1 MAEGFMGGLMEG
13 LISQVAPAY
22 FNSMKQEE
30 QATAKAQYAQ
40 QQMDTLGSAIAKTY
54 DPMIANE
61 KNPARRLTY
70 QQMKELALTKSP
82 LLAEFF
88 PKAIEQAQK
97 YNFEETSPTSNMKDV
112 EYTAQVDP
120 ENYPPAVR
128 AKLMAEHLVRP
139 STSIN
144 MGGLRPAPASGYMYA
159 TSDNNDPTQTFI
171 PGGPADPS
179 KKPMTDSEGKAL
191 SFYESGKA
199 ANDIYSNLESGI
211 KEHKLDAKHI
221 AESIPIVGDIA
232 GIAVSS
238 TMSPEQ
244 QQAENAQRTF
254 INSIVRSQTGADAKD
269 SEMANLR
276 KMFFPDSSASPELKK
291 QMHAL
296 RGVVL
301 DSLYKQAG
309 ENLRK
314 PAEQPKQK
322 DAASQNKTKVSRKV
336 IRTGTDEN
344 GLKVYLHADGSTD
357 FTPY

>member
-139 STSIN
+139 STSIT
-144 MGGLRPAPASGYMYA
+144 MGGGRPAPASGYMYA
-159 TSDNNDPTQTFI
+159 SQDSSDPTQTYI
-171 PGGPADPS
+171 PGGPADPD
-179 KKPMTDSEGKAL
+179 KKSLTAEEGKATSYFTTATAASENL
-191 SFYESGKA
+191 NTLYPKADIRKIRAEQLISEVPVIGKA
-199 ANDIYSNLESGI
+199 SSLVLNKSLSGDEQSLTQAEAQFLDSINRFRSGANLTEYDIDS
-211 KEHKLDAKHI
+211 AKKTFFEMPGDGEQTKKQK
-221 AESIPIVGDIA
+221 AEA
-232 GIAVSS
+232 RQIAVEA
-238 TMSPEQ
+238 M
-244 QQAENAQRTF
+244 
-254 INSIVRSQTGADAKD
+254 
-269 SEMANLR
+269 
-276 KMFFPDSSASPELKK
+276 
-291 QMHAL
+291 
-296 RGVVL
+296 
-301 DSLYKQAG
+301 
-309 ENLRK
+309 K
-314 PAEQPKQK
+314 PAAGLTRRNDDVPKL
-322 DAASQNKTKVSRKV
+322 SNTKVSRKV
-336 IRTGTDEN
+336 IRAGTDEN
-344 GLKVYLHADGSTD
+344 GRRVYMHADGSTD